1 MIAYENTILQ
11 FKKDVRAKRLVNF
24 MCAEYEGAAGRPVSA
39 DFRYGWKY
47 SLSILY
53 DGLMR
58 LGSAV
63 NPDAGIRIDLKTGTL
78 VTHLKVT
85 VASAADGG
93 YRYTILG
100 LYAGGSVKLTNAEDI
115 VCFRE
120 GNMHWT
126 TIHPSKLMGS
136 YARHV
141 FQGVP
146 REEAH
151 CVTYESASFLF
162 DCFYS
167 CDTDILS
174 DDRGP
179 LTAES
184 PVFYANDREEAFA
197 YLEPVLRSGGGREA
211 LRKLA
216 EIEKLSAQ
224 LPPQE
229 KNEDQL
235 YLISSITNNVLR
247 KRKAWYIIEGQTGT
261 GKGEIIRAVMEKLE
275 RAGKTVLTLD
285 EGEKVS
291 GRPDLLVIN
300 QAAGGTYAQLA
311 SARVSVFL
319 CDGLRAHNFE
329 TIETDAALTALA
341 RENGAQLFISHLKE
355 SVSFADGGRGMRWL
369 VSCLQLVRIRREDY
383 DPDQYEI
390 CLADSEE
397 ETADARSRDLAR
409 VVLPANVTYD
419 RGSGRIHMKKTQRK
433 GIYRELAAGRKGALI
448 FCADTGLRRY
458 LEEEV
463 NALRQRHA
471 WVRDFVSDLAG
482 GLVLTEQQL
491 DTLAQD
497 SMALYEQQNAEYR
510 KKVQQTLGSKAW
522 AKTDEKSKMW
532 IISALMAYD
541 GLKRYDRLLD
551 FSGVCVQIGK
561 ACEYELKRR
570 IYTDFVAYQKKVHG
584 EDEYLDRLP
593 VECLDKQG
601 TRKTGTRMLL
611 DEDKV
616 SLGKMRYIMGLDDEG
631 RIVNQPAWNEFAAYA
646 KDVLLAGNEEPLRVF
661 RNQLT
666 VINKIR
672 DEYRNRSAHSQA
684 ISIVDA
690 GECIEYVVTVHRK
703 LGELLDQYRY

>member
-1 MIAYENTILQ
+1 
-11 FKKDVRAKRLVNF
+11 
-24 MCAEYEGAAGRPVSA
+24 
-39 DFRYGWKY
+39 
-47 SLSILY
+47 
-53 DGLMR
+53 
-58 LGSAV
+58 
-63 NPDAGIRIDLKTGTL
+63 
-78 VTHLKVT
+78 
-85 VASAADGG
+85 
-93 YRYTILG
+93 
-100 LYAGGSVKLTNAEDI
+100 
-115 VCFRE
+115 
-120 GNMHWT
+120 
-126 TIHPSKLMGS
+126 
-136 YARHV
+136 
-141 FQGVP
+141 
-146 REEAH
+146 
-151 CVTYESASFLF
+151 
-162 DCFYS
+162 
-167 CDTDILS
+167 
-174 DDRGP
+174 
-179 LTAES
+179 
-184 PVFYANDREEAFA
+184 
-197 YLEPVLRSGGGREA
+197 
-211 LRKLA
+211 
-216 EIEKLSAQ
+216 
-224 LPPQE
+224 
-229 KNEDQL
+229 
-235 YLISSITNNVLR
+235 
-247 KRKAWYIIEGQTGT
+247 
-261 GKGEIIRAVMEKLE
+261 
-275 RAGKTVLTLD
+275 
-285 EGEKVS
+285 
-291 GRPDLLVIN
+291 
-300 QAAGGTYAQLA
+300 
-311 SARVSVFL
+311 
-319 CDGLRAHNFE
+319 
-329 TIETDAALTALA
+329 
-341 RENGAQLFISHLKE
+341 
-355 SVSFADGGRGMRWL
+355 MRWL
-369 VSCLQLVRIRREDY
+369 VSCLQLARLRREDY

-448 FCADTGLRRY
+448 FCADPGLRRY

-463 NALRQRHA
+463 TALRQRHA

-482 GLVLTEQQL
+482 GLVLTEQQM

-510 KKVQQTLGSKAW
+510 KKVQQALGSKAW

-570 IYTDFVAYQKKVHG
+570 IYTDFVAYQKKIHG

-646 KDVLLAGNEEPLRVF
+646 KDALLAGNEEPLRVF